1 MIHVDRGEVRT
12 HASWKRN
19 KKWENFNSQ
28 GTKMSLLSDKL
39 WLIANNS
46 KSFPNGNISI
56 LRSNL
61 GLCKLFIQTYL
72 NLALFSSVLNL
83 FGHLLYDHP
92 GPPKLRARSGAC
104 AYYMHKIYWV
114 PQNIGQVVKLCCVI
128 LFSRYF
134 VVVLFAF
141 IFT

>member
-1 MIHVDRGEVRT
+1 MIHLDCGEVRT
-12 HASWKRN
+12 HASWKTN

-72 NLALFSSVLNL
+72 NLALSSWVFYDLLFLEDSLICSKSFWTLVVWSSRSPKIARPIGSMRVLCAQNL
-83 FGHLLYDHP
+83 LST
-92 GPPKLRARSGAC
+92 PKYRTRC
-104 AYYMHKIYWV
+104 
-114 PQNIGQVVKLCCVI
+114 
-128 LFSRYF
+128 
-134 VVVLFAF
+134 
-141 IFT
+141 